1 MILGVVIDGNEDL
14 PPFGDEAH
22 RAGLMEAQKTWEED
36 LAKYSTGL
44 VRADENGFEKLNG
57 SPKSDGS

>member
-1 MILGVVIDGNEDL
+1 
-14 PPFGDEAH
+14 
-22 RAGLMEAQKTWEED
+22 MEAQKTWEED